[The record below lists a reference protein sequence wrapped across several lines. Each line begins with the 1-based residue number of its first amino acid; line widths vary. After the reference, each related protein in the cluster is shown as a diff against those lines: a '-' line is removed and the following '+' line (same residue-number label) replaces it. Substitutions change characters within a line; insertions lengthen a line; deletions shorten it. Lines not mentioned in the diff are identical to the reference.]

1 MNQVLRS
8 NIIGGA
14 GNMISTES
22 TSLKDD
28 LYLAVNGHWLRKAV
42 IPKDYPRV
50 GTFPNLFFDVEKKLR
65 SDLNDFVSGNETIQN
80 KVILQAVKLY
90 DMALE
95 LKGSTAIKNDLNK
108 IINMHELKNLND
120 ELKFY
125 FENDFPLPLIAE
137 VHENMKDNSQ
147 KALYVAGA
155 KLILPDKS
163 YYSANNLT
171 GKQLLNFYSQTARD
185 LLTKLGYD
193 TIFISQTVEAALRFD
208 RRLVPMVKSSEEWA
222 DYSRIYNPISFVDFG
237 KKSNYMDLQSM
248 VKSLIGDEPK
258 QVIIGEPRYFDH
270 LNELVNDSTFDE
282 IKAWMLVSFL
292 MKNADLIDEPS
303 RQIVSRYKSQ
313 LMGISGVEKREK
325 YACRLT
331 TSLFSEP
338 IGIYYGKKHF
348 GEDAKKDVLNMVK
361 KIIDT
366 YKKRLT
372 QNKWLSE
379 ITKKNAILKLDK
391 MIIKIGYP
399 EKLDLLYNRF
409 VIDTEKSLYEN
420 VRHIRILEV
429 KNMFEQYHK
438 PFDRSKWNISGYE
451 VNASYNPSANDITF
465 PAAILQR
472 PFYGL
477 KQTVSQN
484 YGGIGSVIAHE
495 ISHAFDNNGAKFDEL
510 GNMKNWW
517 TPKDYE
523 NFQSLT
529 QKMIDQFDGISYMG
543 KKVDGSLVVSENI
556 ADVGGLA
563 CALEVAKSEPKFNC
577 KVFFVN
583 WALNWRIKSTKQIN
597 EMLLSVDVHSPAPLR
612 CNIIAQEMD
621 DLYKAFDIKKTDGM
635 WLDKTQRLNIW

>member
-1 MNQVLRS
+1 MLRS

-14 GNMISTES
+14 GNVISTES

-50 GTFPNLFFDVEKKLR
+50 GTFPNLFFNVEKNLR
-65 SDLNDFVSGNETIQN
+65 SDLNDFLSGTETIQD

-90 DMALE
+90 EMALE
-95 LKGSTAIKNDLNK
+95 LKESTVIKNDLEK
-108 IINMHELKNLND
+108 INNMRNLDDLSN

-125 FENDFPLPLIAE
+125 IKNDFILPLIIE
-137 VHENMKDNSQ
+137 VHENMKNNSQ
-147 KALYVAGA
+147 RAVYAAGA
-155 KLILPDKS
+155 KLILPDKT
-163 YYSANNLT
+163 YYDAGNST
-171 GKQLLNFYSQTARD
+171 GKRLLGLYSQVAKD
-185 LLTKLGYD
+185 LLIKLGYD
-193 TIFISQTVEAALRFD
+193 TTFVSQTVEAALKFD
-208 RRLVPMVKSSEEWA
+208 RRLLPIVKSPEEWT
-222 DYSRIYNPISFVDFG
+222 DYSKIYNSVSFVNFG
-237 KKSNYMDLQSM
+237 KKSDYINLQSTI
-248 VKSLIGDEPK
+248 KDLTGDKPK
-258 QVIIGEPRYFDH
+258 QIIVGEPRYFNH
-270 LNELVNDSTFDE
+270 FNELVNNDTFDE
-282 IKAWMLVSFL
+282 VKAWMLVSFL
-292 MKNADLIDEPS
+292 MKNADLIDEDS
-303 RQIVSRYKSQ
+303 RQIVGQYKSA
-313 LMGISGVEKREK
+313 LMGIDGVEKREK

-331 TSLFSEP
+331 TTLFSEP
-338 IGIYYGKKHF
+338 IGIFYGKKHF
-348 GEDAKKDVLNMVK
+348 GQDAKKDVLNMVE
-361 KIIDT
+361 KIVDT

-391 MIIKIGYP
+391 MIVKIGYP
-399 EKLDLLYNRF
+399 EKLDSLYNKF
-409 VIDTEKSLYEN
+409 TIDTGKSLYEN
-420 VRHIRILEV
+420 VRHLRILEV
-429 KNMFEQYHK
+429 QNMFEQYYE

-465 PAAILQR
+465 PAGILQR
-472 PFYGL
+472 PFYNL

-510 GNMKNWW
+510 GNMRNWW

-543 KKVDGSLVVSENI
+543 KKVNGALVVSENI

-563 CALEVAKSEPKFNC
+563 CALEVAKAQPNFNS

-583 WALNWRIKSTKQIN
+583 WALNWRIKSTKQVN

-612 CNIIAQEMD
+612 CNIIAQDMD